1 MNVIAVLEHFMKTI
15 PFGLLTAAGRRV
27 AFVFTGLLILSV
39 GLAARV
45 GIDQLGVRQ
54 DVLALSFEQPQWRA
68 TPLTKSPAVKPALQP
83 STTLPQPGAI
93 RVD

>member
-15 PFGLLTAAGRRV
+15 PFGLMTAAGRRV

-54 DVLALSFEQPQWRA
+54 DALALSFEQPQWRA
-68 TPLTKSPAVKPALQP
+68 APLTKPSAVNPEMQP
-83 STTLPQPGAI
+83 SITVPQPGPG